1 MTRMSLAMSVA
12 ALFICTSHLS
22 SDACTRVVYAGTN
35 GNVATGRTLDW
46 RTPIPTSLRIM
57 PRGERHESYDDPA
70 SNMTWTSKYGSVVSI
85 GYDMGISEG
94 LNEAGMAV
102 NLLYLPGSVYT
113 LPDSLEHRKKMSASV
128 WAGYVLDNFGSVD
141 DAIKEM
147 SKDEFHIEAAAMPG
161 GTPTTIHMAM
171 SDSTG
176 NSAVVEYV
184 DGKLCIY
191 KGREYNVLTNTP
203 TFEKQLAI
211 RDYWE
216 GVGGMNMLPG
226 TNRSTDRFDRAS
238 FYLSVLPKDL
248 NHNEALAAVF
258 GIVRNCAVPMGIS
271 VPGQPEISSTQWMSV
286 CDHRDKVYYFQL
298 ILSPATV
305 WVDLKKADLSKGAPQ
320 RSITLESDGSQVGD
334 ITAKFKVSAPFK
346 PYFHQ

>member
-1 MTRMSLAMSVA
+1 M
-12 ALFICTSHLS
+12 
-22 SDACTRVVYAGTN
+22 
-35 GNVATGRTLDW
+35 
-46 RTPIPTSLRIM
+46 
-57 PRGERHESYDDPA
+57 
-70 SNMTWTSKYGSVVSI
+70 
-85 GYDMGISEG
+85 
-94 LNEAGMAV
+94 
-102 NLLYLPGSVYT
+102 
-113 LPDSLEHRKKMSASV
+113 

-191 KGREYNVLTNTP
+191 KGREYNVLTNAP

-305 WVDLKKADLSKGAPQ
+305 WVDLKKPISAREHRNGPSHLNQMEA
-320 RSITLESDGSQVGD
+320 RSATSRPNLKYRLRSSLISTNNTALGQVDCPGSHHDTD
-334 ITAKFKVSAPFK
+334 INDFTP
-346 PYFHQ
+346 

>member
-161 GTPTTIHMAM
+161 GTHH
-171 SDSTG
+171 
-176 NSAVVEYV
+176 NSHGHER
-184 DGKLCIY
+184 LH
-191 KGREYNVLTNTP
+191 R
-203 TFEKQLAI
+203 QQRRSRI
-211 RDYWE
+211 RRRKT
-216 GVGGMNMLPG
+216 LHIQ
-226 TNRSTDRFDRAS
+226 RAR
-238 FYLSVLPKDL
+238 
-248 NHNEALAAVF
+248 
-258 GIVRNCAVPMGIS
+258 I
-271 VPGQPEISSTQWMSV
+271 
-286 CDHRDKVYYFQL
+286 
-298 ILSPATV
+298 
-305 WVDLKKADLSKGAPQ
+305 
-320 RSITLESDGSQVGD
+320 
-334 ITAKFKVSAPFK
+334 
-346 PYFHQ
+346 